1 MRLWAARVCLI
12 TMLLGLAAVDCAAG
26 GFDWKKPADDHI
38 DLEFNG
44 KPAIRYMMP
53 TLDESSDDKRSETFK
68 PYHHIFSP
76 DGKTL
81 LTKGPGGLFPH
92 HRGLFFGFNK
102 ITYGDGKTCDIWHCT
117 GKTHQSHEKVLE
129 AEADDDSADQMVA
142 IDWHGADG
150 EVFAHETREI
160 EVTRPTHNGVEGWQI
175 DFKSRLETADGKPI
189 HLDGDPQHA
198 GFQFRATQ
206 KVPDETADQTYYLRT
221 DGKGKPGDFRNWNH
235 QKPDAEG
242 NAENENRP
250 WNALSMVVD
259 GERFTVLYLDHPTNP
274 KPARFSEREYGRFG
288 SYFVTDVTKDEP
300 LEVKYRIWIQPG
312 EMTVAQCEELS
323 KQFDG
328 E

>member
-1 MRLWAARVCLI
+1 MRLWAVRICLV
-12 TMLLGLAAVDCAAG
+12 TLLLGLAAVDCPAG
-26 GFDWKKPADDHI
+26 GFEWKKQADDHI

-53 TLDESSDDKRSETFK
+53 TLDESSDDKRNETFK

-102 ITYGDGKTCDIWHCT
+102 VTYGDGKTCDIWHCT
-117 GKTHQSHEKVLE
+117 GKTHQSHEEVLQ
-129 AEADDDSADQMVA
+129 AEADDDSADQVVA
-142 IDWHGADG
+142 IDWHGSDG
-150 EVFAHETREI
+150 EVFAREKREI
-160 EVTRPTHNGVEGWQI
+160 NVTRPTHNGVEGWQI

-206 KVPDETADQTYYLRT
+206 KVPDEFADKTYYLRT

-235 QKPDAEG
+235 QQPNAKG

-288 SYFVTDVTKDEP
+288 SYFVTDVTEDKP
-300 LEVKYRIWIQPG
+300 LDVKYRIWIQPG